1 MQRLRLTLISQVW
14 KFARRSNVSSDLNS
28 FRKMSCARS
37 SASSCLPTNLYATL
51 NTFRQYWRTMASQAC
66 WSPARQRLISAS
78 IASGGGPEYEDAV
91 GESDDMRL
99 VVSRLG
105 ILSGRSGVA
114 ARKLTSHAIVN
125 DTGLAYGSG

>member
-1 MQRLRLTLISQVW
+1 
-14 KFARRSNVSSDLNS
+14 VSS
-28 FRKMSCARS
+28 CW
-37 SASSCLPTNLYATL
+37 PPNLYATL
-51 NTFRQYWRTMASQAC
+51 NTFRQYWRTMASHAC

-105 ILSGRSGVA
+105 ILSGPLRCRGPKTHVA
-114 ARKLTSHAIVN
+114 RDRERYRFSVRVRVE
-125 DTGLAYGSG
+125 